1 MDFAYNLGSNSTPI
15 IRKYQVGET
24 FGFAGVIATVGGAN
38 TYGVKKATTT
48 AAANAL
54 GLALEA
60 VTTVTAKQTDGS
72 DPSRRVSI
80 IINPDAVFKARYSG
94 AATDGTAI
102 TDYAETAGDT
112 LALTVTASGLVS
124 ADEGSI
130 VCSSGNNAGALRKNI
145 TGGSGSAVAGVA
157 FPISIAVGD
166 RFFTLPQ
173 SGGIDAQT
181 MTFTTNL
188 TEINQSVAVATNTAA
203 YQVVEFQLPALNGD
217 LLTQTYAMI
226 TASDHLFT
234 SS

>member
-24 FGFAGVIATVGGAN
+24 FGFAGVIACVGGAGA
-38 TYGVKKATTT
+38 YGIKKATTT

-54 GLALEA
+54 GMVLEA
-60 VTTVTAKQTDGS
+60 VTTVTAQQTDNS
-72 DPSRRVSI
+72 DPTRRISV
-80 IINPDAVFKARYSG
+80 IINPDAVFKARYCGS
-94 AATDGTAI
+94 ATDGTAI

-112 LALTVTASGLVS
+112 AGLTVTAAGLVS

-130 VCSSGNNAGALRKNI
+130 VCSSGANPGVLRKNI

-157 FPISIAVGD
+157 FPADIAIGD

-181 MTFTTNL
+181 VTFTTNL

-203 YQVVEFQLPALNGD
+203 FQVLEFQLPAINGD
-217 LLTQTYAMI
+217 LLTQTYALLCA
-226 TASDHLFT
+226 TDHLFA